1 MTVTAGAEVKAAGP
15 GFPEFI
21 ALMAMMFSLVALSI
35 DSMLPALP
43 AIGGALAVADPND
56 NQLVISMLFLG
67 LAGGQILFGTLSDA
81 VGRKPAIYA
90 GFVIF
95 LGGSLLCIFAAD
107 YPVMLAGRV
116 LQGVGAAAPR
126 IVTVALIRDRHAGRE
141 MARVMSFALLVFIM
155 VPAVAP
161 GVGQLIMAAAGW
173 RAIFV
178 FLFVFGAA
186 AFAWFALRQPE
197 TLAPELR
204 TEYSLRRIARGI
216 TEAVTQ
222 RAAFGYTVALG
233 MVFGAFLGYLN
244 TAQQI
249 FQQLYELG
257 ALFPLYF
264 AVLALA
270 IGAASWVNARLV
282 MRFGMKFLS
291 LRAALAL
298 SALSLAFLAALT
310 VTGGK
315 PPLWLLMTW
324 CLSTFFCVGI
334 LFGNLNTLA
343 MEPLGRIAG
352 VGAAV
357 VGSLATFIA
366 VPLGTFIGQSY
377 NNTVTP
383 LAAGFAAL
391 GVLIVTVMRVTEGG
405 GGGSAGA

>member
-1 MTVTAGAEVKAAGP
+1 VTAKAEGKAAGP

-21 ALMAMMFSLVALSI
+21 ALMAMMFSMVALSI
-35 DSMLPALP
+35 DAMLPALP

-67 LAGGQILFGTLSDA
+67 LAVGQILFGTLSDS

-90 GFVIF
+90 GFILF

-107 YPVMLAGRV
+107 YEVMLAGRA
-116 LQGVGAAAPR
+116 LQGMGAAAPR

-161 GVGQLIMAAAGW
+161 GVGQLIMAAASW

-178 FLFVFGAA
+178 FLFVFGAVS
-186 AFAWFALRQPE
+186 FAWFALRQPE

-216 TEAVTQ
+216 AEAAGQ
-222 RAAFGYTVALG
+222 RAALGYTVALG

-264 AVLALA
+264 AALALA

-298 SALSLAFLAALT
+298 CALSLAFLATLL

-315 PPLWLLMTW
+315 PPLWLLMAW
-324 CLSTFFCVGI
+324 CLSAFFCVGI

-343 MEPLGRIAG
+343 MEPLGHIAG

-377 NNTVTP
+377 HDSVTH
-383 LAAGFAAL
+383 LVAGFAVL
-391 GVLIVTVMRVTEGG
+391 GVLIVTVMRATERGG
-405 GGGSAGA
+405 GGAGA